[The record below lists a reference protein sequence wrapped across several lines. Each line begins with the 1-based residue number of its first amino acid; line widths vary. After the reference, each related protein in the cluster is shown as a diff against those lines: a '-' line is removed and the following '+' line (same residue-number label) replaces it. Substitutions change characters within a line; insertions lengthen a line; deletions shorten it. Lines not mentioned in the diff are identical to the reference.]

1 MDRVTDLQPPFP
13 ERGWFESLQEAVAA
27 DAEMGVI
34 GRWCDLDL
42 ALAIDDELLVLL
54 RIRAGKV
61 VDIVFAPDL
70 GASWGVTLRGRLEDW
85 RTFLQPTPPPF
96 YSDVLAMNS
105 RVPSFGIEGDRGVFV
120 RHLRALG
127 RIFTLAQRLGAG
139 RA

>member
-1 MDRVTDLQPPFP
+1 MDRMTAARPPFP
-13 ERGWFESLQEAVAA
+13 HREWFESLRAAVAA

-34 GRWCDLDL
+34 GRWCDVDV

-54 RIRAGKV
+54 RIRAGEI
-61 VDIVFAPDL
+61 VDVVFAPDL
-70 GASWGVTLRGRLEDW
+70 GASWGVTLRGTLEDW
-85 RTFLQPTPPPF
+85 RTFLRPMPPPF
-96 YSDVLAMNS
+96 YSDLLAMNS

-139 RA
+139 HA